1 MSDGLSIGCGAK
13 IPRGGVRGKEM
24 KILTP
29 FKLPARVPVWIA
41 GVSICLLA
49 ASGVVA
55 IVRSIPAHASI
66 PTKDR
71 VGQKV
76 PADTGYS
83 EDSQG
88 SLPGLLATTNR
99 RNRALCLEC
108 GVVESIRQIERS
120 SDVGRLRTKAVGR
133 VFGGASL
140 STVASNAEAER
151 VYEFTVR
158 FRDGSTTTFNEA
170 DPRSWPLGSRV
181 ILIGGSTASTASTN

>member
-1 MSDGLSIGCGAK
+1 MSDGLPNGCGAK
-13 IPRGGVRGKEM
+13 IPREGVRRKEM

-55 IVRSIPAHASI
+55 IVRSIPASYANI

-71 VGQKV
+71 VVQKV

-83 EDSQG
+83 KDSEA
-88 SLPGLLATTNR
+88 SLPGVLATINR

-120 SDVGRLRTKAVGR
+120 SDVGRLRTKAVGH

-140 STVASNAEAER
+140 STVASNAEAES

-170 DPRSWPLGSRV
+170 NPRSWPLGSRV
-181 ILIGGSTASTASTN
+181 ILIGGSTASTN